1 MQGTPAGLPF
11 GMPGMGLEMEG
22 AMQHAAQWG
31 RQDFMCRI
39 VMPRG
44 RMIQS
49 LELPILLLEAN
60 FDAQFLTKLPP
71 SLTLLTRE

>member
-11 GMPGMGLEMEG
+11 GKPGMGLEMEG
-22 AMQHAAQWG
+22 AMQHAAQGG
-31 RQDFMCRI
+31 RQDFMSRI
-39 VMPRG
+39 VIPEG
-44 RMIQS
+44 QVVQN
-49 LELPILLLEAN
+49 LEFPILLLEVN